1 MTKER
6 PQSLL
11 QVISLIEPFK
21 LMKNSLYLLFRV
33 LKVPETITSMDGC
46 FTSASGALRRLL
58 AFVSKVSLFK
68 GYNNITILLQY
79 NFNFYSAK
87 ILIVLSGFTKYV
99 QKIRIIRLSINFQIC
114 QYYQVWKRAVKVYL
128 VNKQLS
134 RNK

>member
-21 LMKNSLYLLFRV
+21 VMKNSLYLLFRV
-33 LKVPETITSMDGC
+33 LKVPETIMSLDGY

-79 NFNFYSAK
+79 NFNFYSLK

-99 QKIRIIRLSINFQIC
+99 QKITIIRLSINFQIC
-114 QYYQVWKRAVKVYL
+114 KYYQVWKKAVKVYL
-128 VNKQLS
+128 VNKH
-134 RNK
+134 K

>member
-11 QVISLIEPFK
+11 WLISLIEPFK
-21 LMKNSLYLLFRV
+21 VMKNSLYLLFRV
-33 LKVPETITSMDGC
+33 LKVPETIMSLDGC

-68 GYNNITILLQY
+68 GYDNITILLQY

-99 QKIRIIRLSINFQIC
+99 QKITIFWVPENFEIYNRIRCPLVQSGASFND
-114 QYYQVWKRAVKVYL
+114 KKV
-128 VNKQLS
+128 
-134 RNK
+134 

>member
-21 LMKNSLYLLFRV
+21 VMKNSLYLLFRV
-33 LKVPETITSMDGC
+33 LKVAETIMSLDGC

-58 AFVSKVSLFK
+58 TFVSKVSLFK
-68 GYNNITILLQY
+68 GYNNTILLQY

-99 QKIRIIRLSINFQIC
+99 QKITIIRLSINFQIC
-114 QYYQVWKRAVKVYL
+114 KYYQVWKRAVKFYL
-128 VNKQLS
+128 VNKH
-134 RNK
+134 K

>member
-21 LMKNSLYLLFRV
+21 VMKNSLYLLFRV
-33 LKVPETITSMDGC
+33 LKVPETIMSLDGC

-58 AFVSKVSLFK
+58 TFVSKVSLFK
-68 GYNNITILLQY
+68 GYNNTILLQY

-99 QKIRIIRLSINFQIC
+99 QKITIIRLSINFQIC
-114 QYYQVWKRAVKVYL
+114 KYYQVWKRAVKVYL
-128 VNKQLS
+128 VNKH
-134 RNK
+134 K

>member
-21 LMKNSLYLLFRV
+21 VMKNSLYLLFRV
-33 LKVPETITSMDGC
+33 LKVPETIMSLDGC

-58 AFVSKVSLFK
+58 TFVSKVSLFK
-68 GYNNITILLQY
+68 GYNNTILLQY

-99 QKIRIIRLSINFQIC
+99 LKITIIRLSINFQIC
-114 QYYQVWKRAVKVYL
+114 KYYQVWKRAVKFYL
-128 VNKQLS
+128 VNKH
-134 RNK
+134 K

>member
-21 LMKNSLYLLFRV
+21 VMKNCLYLLFRV
-33 LKVPETITSMDGC
+33 LKVPETIMSMDAC

-99 QKIRIIRLSINFQIC
+99 QKITIIRLSINF
-114 QYYQVWKRAVKVYL
+114 L
-128 VNKQLS
+128 DL
-134 RNK
+134 

>member
-11 QVISLIEPFK
+11 RVISLIEPFK

-33 LKVPETITSMDGC
+33 LKVPETIMSMDGC

-58 AFVSKVSLFK
+58 TFVSKVSLFK
-68 GYNNITILLQY
+68 GYNNTILLQY

-99 QKIRIIRLSINFQIC
+99 QKITIIRLSINFQIC

-128 VNKQLS
+128 VNKH
-134 RNK
+134 K

>member
-21 LMKNSLYLLFRV
+21 VMKNSLYLLFRV
-33 LKVPETITSMDGC
+33 LKVPETIMSLDGC

-58 AFVSKVSLFK
+58 TFVSKVSLFK
-68 GYNNITILLQY
+68 GYNNTILLQY

-99 QKIRIIRLSINFQIC
+99 QKITIIRLSINFQIC

-128 VNKQLS
+128 VNKH
-134 RNK
+134 K

>member
-21 LMKNSLYLLFRV
+21 VMKNSLYLLFRV
-33 LKVPETITSMDGC
+33 LKVPETIMSLDGC

-58 AFVSKVSLFK
+58 TFVSKVSLFK
-68 GYNNITILLQY
+68 GYNNTILLQY

-99 QKIRIIRLSINFQIC
+99 QKITIIRLSINFQIC
-114 QYYQVWKRAVKVYL
+114 KYA
-128 VNKQLS
+128 
-134 RNK
+134 

>member
-21 LMKNSLYLLFRV
+21 VMKNCLYLLFRV
-33 LKVPETITSMDGC
+33 LKVPETIMSMDGC

-99 QKIRIIRLSINFQIC
+99 QKITIIRLSINFLDL
-114 QYYQVWKRAVKVYL
+114 QVWKRAVKVYV
-128 VNKQLS
+128 VNKH
-134 RNK
+134 K

>member
-21 LMKNSLYLLFRV
+21 VMKNCLYLLFRV
-33 LKVPETITSMDGC
+33 LKVPETIMSMDGC

-79 NFNFYSAK
+79 NFNFFSAK

-99 QKIRIIRLSINFQIC
+99 QKITIIRLSINF
-114 QYYQVWKRAVKVYL
+114 L
-128 VNKQLS
+128 DL
-134 RNK
+134 

>member
-33 LKVPETITSMDGC
+33 LKVPETIMSLDGC

-58 AFVSKVSLFK
+58 TFVSKVSLFK
-68 GYNNITILLQY
+68 GYNNTILLQY

-99 QKIRIIRLSINFQIC
+99 QKITIIRLSINFQIC

-128 VNKQLS
+128 VNKH
-134 RNK
+134 K

>member
-21 LMKNSLYLLFRV
+21 VMKNSLYLLFRV
-33 LKVPETITSMDGC
+33 LKVPETIMSLDGC

-58 AFVSKVSLFK
+58 TFVSKVSLFK
-68 GYNNITILLQY
+68 GYNNTILLQY

-99 QKIRIIRLSINFQIC
+99 QKITIIRLSINFQIC
-114 QYYQVWKRAVKVYL
+114 KYYQVWKKGCKIL
-128 VNKQLS
+128 LGQQT
-134 RNK
+134 

>member
-21 LMKNSLYLLFRV
+21 VMKNSLYLLFRV
-33 LKVPETITSMDGC
+33 LKVPETIMSMDGC

-58 AFVSKVSLFK
+58 TFVSKVSLFK
-68 GYNNITILLQY
+68 GYNNTILLQY

-99 QKIRIIRLSINFQIC
+99 QKITIIRLSINFQIC

-128 VNKQLS
+128 VNKH
-134 RNK
+134 K